1 MASLE
6 EKSKLQI
13 SYDKHLSNKTI
24 ARQKKI
30 DDKERALNDPKYC
43 VAVFDLQKV
52 LTSPQSEVSSFY
64 YKRKYATYNFT
75 IFDIGNKQGYCYMW
89 TETEGNRGSN
99 EIGTCLLKFIE
110 LLKDKGVEEFTF
122 YSDNCGGQ
130 NRNRYIFS
138 MWEYAASI
146 YKVTITHRFFE
157 KGHTQNE
164 GDSMHATIECAKK
177 GKIIYV
183 PSQWITLVRCAKLN
197 KNLYVVYEMSNEDFL
212 NFKPL
217 VENKELNWKNS
228 TTKEIIKWNNIKEIM
243 VSYKT
248 PFILKIKYDYNAM
261 HFFTVDIISTKNYGR
276 HQKRTSFPIKAYE
289 GKIPIEHLKKN
300 DLVSLCDKGLIPS
313 MYHNFYKSL

>member
-1 MASLE
+1 VRHINWPASLE
-6 EKSKLQI
+6 EKNKLQV

-24 ARQKKI
+24 ARLKKNV
-30 DDKERALNDPKYC
+30 DKERAINNPKYC

-75 IFDIGNKQGYCYMW
+75 IFDIANKQGYCYMW

-99 EIGTCLLKFIE
+99 EIGTCLFKFIE
-110 LLKDKGVEEFTF
+110 LLKDRGVEEFTF

-130 NRNRYIFS
+130 NRNRYIYS

-146 YKVTITHRFFE
+146 YKVTIIHRFFE

-183 PSQWITLVRCAKLN
+183 PSQWMTLVRCAKL
-197 KNLYVVYEMSNEDFL
+197 KNN
-212 NFKPL
+212 
-217 VENKELNWKNS
+217 
-228 TTKEIIKWNNIKEIM
+228 
-243 VSYKT
+243 
-248 PFILKIKYDYNAM
+248 
-261 HFFTVDIISTKNYGR
+261 
-276 HQKRTSFPIKAYE
+276 
-289 GKIPIEHLKKN
+289 
-300 DLVSLCDKGLIPS
+300 
-313 MYHNFYKSL
+313 